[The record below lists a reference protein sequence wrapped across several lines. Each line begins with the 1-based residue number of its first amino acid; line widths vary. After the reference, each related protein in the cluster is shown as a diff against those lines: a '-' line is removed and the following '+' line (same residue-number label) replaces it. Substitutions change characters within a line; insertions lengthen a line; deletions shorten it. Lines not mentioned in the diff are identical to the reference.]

1 MDEKQAFDPVPA
13 EVEQLATLV
22 LDAAFQ
28 VHRELGPGLL
38 ESVYERCLSY
48 EVRKRCLSVETQV
61 VLPIAY
67 DGHTIDAGLRLDM
80 LVEGKVIVEIKAV
93 EQLLPVHEAQI
104 FTYLKLTQNRLG
116 FLINFNVPLLK
127 EGIRRIVR

>member
-48 EVRKRCLSVETQV
+48 EVRKRGLSVETQV

>member
-48 EVRKRCLSVETQV
+48 EVRKRGLSVETQV

-116 FLINFNVPLLK
+116 FLINFDVPLLK